1 MLKFKPTCARG
12 TTWKFVGWRDFDGAS
27 HRRAQRNECG
37 LAGTAFSISQAHAI
51 HPKSLTARRPS
62 ARAELR
68 RPRPCRF
75 RSAA

>member
-37 LAGTAFSISQAHAI
+37 LAGTAFSTLQAHAI
-51 HPKSLTARRPS
+51 QPKSRTERRSS
-62 ARAELR
+62 ARVELR
-68 RPRPCRF
+68 RPRPGRF